1 VFFSQKIGDGE
12 PVMMQVGI
20 RRQNIVHV

>member
-1 VFFSQKIGDGE
+1 MVILVFFRPKIAGGE

-20 RRQNIVHV
+20 R